1 MKIPIPYRIVM
12 KDLVEKS
19 FNNEIEVKDV
29 RISLNY
35 KFRFGRTNLISII
48 NDMVKLGLIKYKDHR
63 TIIILWKPK
72 V

>member
-1 MKIPIPYRIVM
+1 MN
-12 KDLVEKS
+12 DLVKKS
-19 FNNEIEVKDV
+19 FDNEIEVKDV
-29 RISLNY
+29 RLSLNW
-35 KFRFGRTNLISII
+35 KFRFGRTNLNSIM